1 MANSFVKF
9 YRLSEAAYKAQ
20 ETAGKVDANG
30 IYFITD
36 KNRIV
41 VNGVDYG
48 MSSELIG
55 KLNGAI
61 DKVEFTS
68 PNTIAFTNVA
78 GTVETTVTIPNAV
91 ASNKEGN
98 PVAGLMSGDDKVIL
112 DRLNGTVDTE
122 GSVKKQVADTLTSAK
137 SYTDTQIQGLDV
149 EDTAVVGSYV
159 SAVSEADGKISV
171 SRAELPTVSEIK
183 SEGQAIIAVKE
194 DKGVISATAGDIA
207 AAHVTIA
214 DAGDHFTATT
224 VEGALSELFTKAGDG
239 SKVTLESAEG
249 TEGVL
254 KVYTIKQG
262 GTEVGKINIPKDLV
276 VSSGSVVKG
285 NWAGDVFTENVSGD
299 GTALKLVIANQTSPV
314 YINTLD
320 LVKDHTAGDGINISD
335 TNVVSV
341 VIDPD
346 SEEGLSVSA
355 AGIKLTGIKAATTE
369 VNEKADGHVKV
380 TKTTGENG
388 QAVYTV
394 SEDDIAS
401 AALLGTASD
410 TKDQN
415 TAFGKIAAEAAARAE
430 AIAGLNADVTSDN
443 GTHVNVQVVESEGKV
458 TTVSVTEHDIASAEL
473 LGTKEDAS
481 TVDSAFGRIAKEVA
495 AREAQD
501 NKIEESVGLAADGA
515 HVATSGHYTS
525 EATTIAGEIAALDAQ
540 VYTNAGA
547 IGSIKDYTVNGKK
560 ISTSPTLGGADIT
573 LTGYSPDANGDL
585 FAEGNTINAAMKIIM
600 QQLVWH
606 EA

>member
-9 YRLSEAAYKAQ
+9 YRLSNAAY
-20 ETAGKVDANG
+20 TAASYVKDANG

-36 KNRIV
+36 TQELI
-41 VNGVDYG
+41 VNGVNYG
-48 MSSELIG
+48 MSSTLVG

-61 DKVEFTS
+61 DKVEFVS
-68 PNTIAFTNVA
+68 PNTIKFTNVA
-78 GTVETTVTIPNAV
+78 GTVETTVELPNATV
-91 ASNKEGN
+91 DA
-98 PVAGLMSGDDKVIL
+98 AGLMSSADKVIL
-112 DRLNGTVDTE
+112 NTLNGTVDTE
-122 GSVKKQVADTLTSAK
+122 GSVKKQVADALTSAK

-214 DAGDHFTATT
+214 DAGDHFTSTT

-249 TEGVL
+249 TEAGVL

-262 GTEVGKINIPKDLV
+262 GAEVGKINIPKDLV

-320 LVKDHTAGDGINISD
+320 LVKDHTAGNGIAISD
-335 TNVVSV
+335 TNVVSIKVAEGNESFLTVDANGLKLSGVAAHVTSEIQKLDSTKSSAADAKAV
-341 VIDPD
+341 VTVVETDGVIT
-346 SEEGLSVSA
+346 SVS
-355 AGIKLTGIKAATTE
+355 L
-369 VNEKADGHVKV
+369 
-380 TKTTGENG
+380 
-388 QAVYTV
+388 
-394 SEDDIAS
+394 EDKDIAS
-401 AALLGTASD
+401 ATLLGTKADTSD
-410 TKDQN
+410 DD
-415 TAFGKIAAEAAARAE
+415 TAFGKIAKEVADRTAAIEALDA
-430 AIAGLNADVTSDN
+430 NVTST
-443 GTHVNVQVVESEGKV
+443 GGSHVTVKV
-458 TTVSVTEHDIASAEL
+458 DEADGVITAVTVTESDIASASDLSAEI
-473 LGTKEDAS
+473 TRAEAAED
-481 TVDSAFGRIAKEVA
+481 
-495 AREAQD
+495 
-501 NKIEESVGLAADGA
+501 KIEASVGLAADGS
-515 HVATSGHYTS
+515 HVTTNGNYTSG
-525 EATTIAGEIAALDAQ
+525 ATTIAGEISALDTQ
-540 VYTNAGA
+540 VHANASA
-547 IGSIKDYTVNGKK
+547 ITTLQGNTVNGKA
-560 ISTSPTLGGADIT
+560 INTNPVLDGRDIA
-573 LTGYSPDANGDL
+573 LTGYSVDANGDL
-585 FAEGNTINAAMKIIM
+585 FAAKNTVNEAMKIIM
-600 QQLVWH
+600 EQLVWH